1 MGHPAVIR
9 ASRPLEEVT
18 VRVEG
23 PSALTTTAA
32 GHLRALGA
40 TLTPQTPLAHTGPAT
55 FEARGAAGAATAYAA
70 WADVLLDADAVDE
83 ATVQAATGMMQVH
96 GRRDG
101 RPRGLAVDYAATCAS
116 VLTVQGLLAALL
128 GRARGGAHPAQV
140 TTGADRAALL
150 TLGQYL
156 AAANAPEAEAVPL
169 SPGGPPFTAGCGTRF
184 ELEALDPVPW
194 ARFWRELGAPEE
206 AIRTG
211 WQPFQ
216 FRYATACAPIPE
228 ALHRAARSV
237 SWARVQQAAAA
248 SGAEV
253 CPLHTP
259 AALPGATAGTAPWSL
274 TPGIADLP
282 VQVTGTTSDTARPL
296 SGLTVL
302 EAGRRIQAPLAAHL
316 LRQLG
321 AQVVRIEPPGGDPLR
336 GMPPCCEDISAR
348 WLALNRGKDAV
359 QIDIKSAV
367 GQAELRELA
376 SGADVFLHNWAP
388 GKAEQ
393 LGLDAGRLSAVNPG
407 LVYAYTSGWAG
418 RLPDAPMGTDFMVQ
432 ARTGIGAVARPA
444 DEPPAPSLMTLI
456 DVLGGLL
463 GAEAVIAGLLLRERS
478 GRGVRVESSLLGAAE
493 ALTTPALRRAAAG
506 GQLRRP
512 AGFRRPLPTADGWIA
527 PADHSAPA
535 AAARAARLTE
545 LTSEQALAELRA
557 DGSAATAVTTDL
569 GALPQDRRL
578 SGAFTRDSHGSL
590 AVPTP
595 WRFV

>member
-1 MGHPAVIR
+1 M
-9 ASRPLEEVT
+9 T
-18 VRVEG
+18 VRVAG
-23 PSALTTTAA
+23 PPALTTPAA
-32 GHLRALGA
+32 AHLRALGA
-40 TLTPQTPLAHTGPAT
+40 TLTPRAAQPPGPHTGPAV
-55 FEARGAAGAATAYAA
+55 FEATGAAGAVTAHTA
-70 WADVLLDADAVDE
+70 WADVLPAADAVDE
-83 ATVQAATGMMQVH
+83 PTVQAATGVMQVH

-101 RPRGLAVDYAATCAS
+101 RPRALAVDYAATCAS
-116 VLTVQGLLAALL
+116 VLTVQGLLAGLL
-128 GRARGGAHPAQV
+128 GRARGGADPGQV
-140 TTGADRAALL
+140 TTGVDRAALL
-150 TLGQYL
+150 TVGQYL

-169 SPGGPPFTAGCGTRF
+169 SPGGPPFTARCGTRF

-194 ARFWRELGAPEE
+194 ARFWRDLGAPEE

-228 ALHRAARSV
+228 ALHRTARSAP
-237 SWARVQQAAAA
+237 WERVRQAAAA

-253 CPLHTP
+253 CPLHEP
-259 AALPGATAGTAPWSL
+259 AALPGAAARTAPWSL
-274 TPGIADLP
+274 TPLTTERTPPAT
-282 VQVTGTTSDTARPL
+282 VTATSAARPL
-296 SGLTVL
+296 AGLTVL

-316 LRQLG
+316 LRLLG
-321 AQVVRIEPPGGDPLR
+321 ADVVRIEPPGGDPLR
-336 GMPPCCEDISAR
+336 GMPPCCEDVSAR

-359 QIDIKSAV
+359 RIDIKSAV

-393 LGLDAGRLSAVNPG
+393 LGLDAERLAAVNPG

-432 ARTGIGAVARPA
+432 ARTGIGALARPA
-444 DEPPAPSLMTLI
+444 DEPPAPSLMTLL

-463 GAEAVIAGLLLRERS
+463 GAEAVVAGLLLRERG

-493 ALTTPALRRAAAG
+493 ALTAPALHRAAAG

-527 PADHSAPA
+527 PADDSATA
-535 AAARAARLTE
+535 VCARAARLTE
-545 LTSEQALAELRA
+545 LSSAQALDGLRA
-557 DGSAATAVTTDL
+557 DGLAATEVATDL
-569 GALPQDRRL
+569 AALPQDRCL
-578 SGAFTRDSHGSL
+578 SGAFTRDPHGAL

-595 WRFV
+595 WRFA